1 MQRWSVRPLV
11 PALEGLGAVLLLVAG
26 ALLAGG
32 DGVGRLLWVVAGLVL
47 AGVALRDALVRTR
60 LSADSVG
67 LTVVAGLAGKRR
79 LPWEVIDAVRVDERL
94 RLGVRSRLLEVDAG
108 EVLVLLS
115 ARDLGT
121 DPDQVLAALQEL
133 RPIAG

>member
-11 PALEGLGAVLLLVAG
+11 PALEGVGAVLLLVAG
-26 ALLAGG
+26 ALLANG
-32 DGVGRLLWVVAGLVL
+32 DGVARLLWVVAGLVL

-60 LSADSVG
+60 LSADAEG
-67 LTVVAGLAGKRR
+67 LTVVAGLAGRRR
-79 LPWEVIDAVRVDERL
+79 LPWEVIEAVRLDERL

-115 ARDLGT
+115 GRDLGT
-121 DPDQVLAALQEL
+121 DPEEVLAALQEL
-133 RPIAG
+133 RPIPG